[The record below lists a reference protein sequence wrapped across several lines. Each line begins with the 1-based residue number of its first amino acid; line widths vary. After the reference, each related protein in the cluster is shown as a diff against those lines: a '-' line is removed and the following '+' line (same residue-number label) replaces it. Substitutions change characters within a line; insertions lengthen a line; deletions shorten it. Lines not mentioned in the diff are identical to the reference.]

1 MEDLIRSIF
10 EAFPE
15 KSTLTFNGECCDC
28 KMAVAIEIIPTS
40 EGFGL
45 LGGAF
50 VECSVE
56 KYVAKCPDCY
66 KVNAR
71 MAEPYDTKADHLPVF
86 DKKKILSLILL
97 THKRPYPARG
107 TCGQIGL

>member
-1 MEDLIRSIF
+1 MKKLIRSIF

-15 KSTLTFNGECCDC
+15 TSTLTFNGQCFDC
-28 KMAVAIEIIPTS
+28 NISISIDIIPTS

-50 VECSVE
+50 VECTME

-66 KVNAR
+66 KVNAK
-71 MAEPYDTKADHLPVF
+71 MVEPYDTNENHLPIF
-86 DKKKILSLILL
+86 DKKKILSHILL
-97 THKRPYPARG
+97 MYKRPYPPQGGSRQKG
-107 TCGQIGL
+107 F